1 MKKINKINQYFLG
14 LKFAFSYFTIL
25 PINFKEEDDLTQK
38 NVLNSMLYFLPFV
51 GFLLGVFTI
60 FLYGFLNNLEWFGAL
75 LCAFV
80 YMLTYGFI
88 HTEAILDVVDALYAK
103 HSGKN
108 AYEVIKEPD
117 VGAMGVLYA
126 VSLVFIKLSA
136 IVFLLLNGF
145 FFEFIST
152 LIISRFVLIFLIKIS
167 DFKSK
172 FVNML
177 KDALSFNCLLF
188 SFIFTIVMIVILSG
202 FKTLYLLVIALFTSF
217 VIFKFIKKNLGF
229 LNGDA
234 LGMTLELTEI
244 ILFITIFC
252 LWY

>member
-1 MKKINKINQYFLG
+1 
-14 LKFAFSYFTIL
+14 
-25 PINFKEEDDLTQK
+25 
-38 NVLNSMLYFLPFV
+38 
-51 GFLLGVFTI
+51 
-60 FLYGFLNNLEWFGAL
+60 
-75 LCAFV
+75 
-80 YMLTYGFI
+80 MLTYGFI

-217 VIFKFIKKNLGF
+217 AIFKFIKKNLGF

-244 ILFITIFC
+244 ILFITIHC